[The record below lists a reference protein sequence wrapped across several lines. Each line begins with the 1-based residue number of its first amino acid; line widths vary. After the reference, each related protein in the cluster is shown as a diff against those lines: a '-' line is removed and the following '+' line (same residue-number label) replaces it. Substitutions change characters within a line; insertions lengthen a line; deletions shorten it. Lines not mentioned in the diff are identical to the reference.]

1 MIKNLGNQFK
11 LVNLK
16 IVLIS
21 QTFIAHCECYA
32 SSSKQNLHDVWF
44 NCSLRYYCHFC
55 PMDYVQLYKDDGIG
69 GDRGSYASRPLEF
82 VRSVNPI
89 STIRV
94 DYALHISSYPPH
106 FYLPPPLHIFRPSA
120 IPAVRTFFNER
131 ILHPGFIQCTMS
143 CFYFYNAHI
152 SMKESSQLK

>member
-1 MIKNLGNQFK
+1 MLISCIGSITQCREYISCYKLVLPDSLFLAFYLCKIVMIKNLGNQFT
-11 LVNLK
+11 LYNLK

-21 QTFIAHCECYA
+21 QKLSLHCECYA

-94 DYALHISSYPPH
+94 DYALHISSYPHIFTCPLPST
-106 FYLPPPLHIFRPSA
+106 FSDLPPSL
-120 IPAVRTFFNER
+120 
-131 ILHPGFIQCTMS
+131 L
-143 CFYFYNAHI
+143 
-152 SMKESSQLK
+152 